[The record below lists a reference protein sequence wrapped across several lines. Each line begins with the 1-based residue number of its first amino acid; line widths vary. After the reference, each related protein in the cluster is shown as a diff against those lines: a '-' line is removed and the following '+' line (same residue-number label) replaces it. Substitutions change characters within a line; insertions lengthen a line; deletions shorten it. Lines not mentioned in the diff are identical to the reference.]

1 MTNNTALLDEVDQPL
16 YIVPD
21 HDKVPFC
28 LNIKQFQDDLHQ
40 EPIYLEAVF
49 NIYINI
55 MTWFVQNVNLT
66 WKFLL
71 GFAKQQLIRKC
82 SRNLRQHK
90 KTGESSRD
98 ISSLFHDSTSLHEG
112 VTDTTIEQS
121 INTDTNDSIEEPPS
135 ITNTT
140 NKSSHDSHIP
150 LLHAVDKPSTYL
162 PTTITMS
169 EDHLRAC
176 VGFHQVETMKKHF
189 NDLYLDSIK
198 LDTLPPDAVFDIG
211 DLATM
216 HKKPR
221 CTKPVPRPKCFID
234 TMHMDV
240 IFGLE
245 ISVGNVHYGL
255 LFTDHFS
262 WMTYLYPLQ
271 NLTTDIPKQLEA
283 FFAHIGSIPHHLIS
297 DFDLKLIRGKAQE
310 YLNSLFIHV
319 NAAPSYHQD
328 KNGLV
333 ECHWQTMVTMAR
345 NWLASAELPSS
356 FWFYAICQAAEVCN
370 YFHYK
375 LEDGTLTTPFELAHH
390 TKPDL

>member
-135 ITNTT
+135 ITDTT

-169 EDHLRAC
+169 EDHLCAC

-262 WMTYLYPLQ
+262 WKPSLPTLVQ
-271 NLTTDIPKQLEA
+271 
-283 FFAHIGSIPHHLIS
+283 FHII
-297 DFDLKLIRGKAQE
+297 
-310 YLNSLFIHV
+310 
-319 NAAPSYHQD
+319 
-328 KNGLV
+328 
-333 ECHWQTMVTMAR
+333 
-345 NWLASAELPSS
+345 
-356 FWFYAICQAAEVCN
+356 
-370 YFHYK
+370 
-375 LEDGTLTTPFELAHH
+375 
-390 TKPDL
+390 

>member
-1 MTNNTALLDEVDQPL
+1 MQLISHQMFLTLIRYHYVGILNSFKMIFTKKL
-16 YIVPD
+16 YIW
-21 HDKVPFC
+21 
-28 LNIKQFQDDLHQ
+28 I
-40 EPIYLEAVF
+40 AVF

-55 MTWFVQNVNLT
+55 MTWFVQNINLT

-71 GFAKQQLIRKC
+71 GFAKQQVIRKC

-135 ITNTT
+135 ITDTT

-169 EDHLRAC
+169 EDHLCAC

-198 LDTLPPDAVFDIG
+198 LDTFPPDAVFDIG

-283 FFAHIGSIPHHLIS
+283 FFAHIGTVPHHLIS
-297 DFDLKLIRGKAQE
+297 DFGLKLIGGKARE
-310 YLNSLFIHV
+310 YLNSLLVHV
-319 NAAPSYHQD
+319 NAAPSYRQD
-328 KNGLV
+328 KNGLA
-333 ECHWQTMVTMAR
+333 ESRWQTMVTMAQ
-345 NWLASAELPSS
+345 N
-356 FWFYAICQAAEVCN
+356 
-370 YFHYK
+370 
-375 LEDGTLTTPFELAHH
+375 
-390 TKPDL
+390 